1 MLKAAHVLMLLL
13 LTSEKNKLIPPL
25 IRAAAGCLIKTGLAE
40 IGSYCCHL
48 ELSLFNSLHI
58 HSALGP
64 VIMQHVPR
72 VIGFV

>member
-13 LTSEKNKLIPPL
+13 LTSENKLIPL
-25 IRAAAGCLIKTGLAE
+25 RIRAAAGCLIKMGLAE

-58 HSALGP
+58 HSTLGP
-64 VIMQHVPR
+64 VIMQHVPHA
-72 VIGFV
+72 IGFV